1 MSDMSKLLESAEAQ
15 MSTHPISVNARD
27 LFFKGHITAEE
38 YQMLC
43 KGETVAMSI
52 RHTDKVS
59 EGNPEH
65 VQELTNK
72 VSDAPHLDIASDT
85 TVDYIDAVIRKAE
98 KLVDAAAKEWMPEQI
113 NRTLIRTKQCPAGI
127 KIDTLQPAIEVRFT
141 LLDVEKETSRTVAT
155 AITIDTRLLV
165 GDEEQDKLFW
175 KKFEYQ
181 LHHKFS
187 SIVLQ
192 LVKAIKSGNFGI
204 NQ

>member
-1 MSDMSKLLESAEAQ
+1 MSDTSKLLKSEESQ
-15 MSTHPISVNARD
+15 MNAHPVSVNARD

-52 RHTDKVS
+52 QYTDMVP
-59 EGNPEH
+59 EGKSQH
-65 VQELTNK
+65 VQELTKK
-72 VSDAPHLDIASDT
+72 VSEGSRLSIASDV
-85 TVDYIDAVIRKAE
+85 TVGYIDTVIRKAE
-98 KLVDAAAKEWMPEQI
+98 KLVDAAIEEWMPAQI
-113 NRTLIRTKQCPAGI
+113 NNTLIRTKRCPAGV
-127 KIDTLQPAIEVRFT
+127 KTDPLQPVIEVRFT
-141 LLDVEKETSRTVAT
+141 LLDIEKETSRTVAT
-155 AITIDTRLLV
+155 AMTIDTLLLV
-165 GDEEQDKLFW
+165 DDEEQDRLFW

>member
-1 MSDMSKLLESAEAQ
+1 MSDTSKLLKTSEAQ
-15 MSTHPISVNARD
+15 MNTHHISANARD

-52 RHTDKVS
+52 RYTNTVS
-59 EGNPEH
+59 EGDPEYG
-65 VQELTNK
+65 QKLTKK
-72 VSDAPHLDIASDT
+72 VADAPHLGIARDT

-98 KLVDAAAKEWMPEQI
+98 KLIDAAIEEWMPAQI
-113 NRTLIRTKQCPAGI
+113 NNTLIRTKRCAAGV
-127 KIDTLQPAIEVRFT
+127 KTDPLQPVIEVRFT

-155 AITIDTRLLV
+155 AMTINTRLLV
-165 GDEEQDKLFW
+165 DDEEQDKLFW
-175 KKFEYQ
+175 KEFEYQ

-192 LVKAIKSGNFGI
+192 LVKAIKSSNFGI